1 MIKKSLAI
9 LIALLLVFTISC
21 KKPAEGNIE
30 DDYINEIE
38 KEYQNSSSNDVV
50 VETNNGVSNNTGN
63 TSDDMLSASD
73 NNNQAVNNNPN
84 QNINR
89 TDNNTAVS
97 SSTAVPAKKRP
108 LKATIYN
115 FYSPWTS
122 QNDPLM
128 IREIRVMIAN
138 KEYTQALNYI
148 NKLDF
153 NNLPADVDVGH
164 LYQFKGI
171 VHYFLAKE
179 GRSNNAVAKNHI
191 ALADECF
198 KKVEGLTSIEKFKPL
213 SLLWNGMLY
222 QTYSSDKNELQ
233 EAIALFDRV
242 ITEYPRTRF
251 ANDAVFYKAVTMKK
265 LGYKAVTMKKLGMP
279 ENEYNDLFLS
289 IKRGG
294 FVDTL
299 VFSQVINDYVP
310 ANGLVDR
317 EMLK

>member
-1 MIKKSLAI
+1 MLKKCLVVFIMILSI
-9 LIALLLVFTISC
+9 FALSC
-21 KKPAEGNIE
+21 QKPGNQNSNLE
-30 DDYINEIE
+30 EDYINEIE
-38 KEYQNSSSNDVV
+38 KEYQNSSSNDVI
-50 VETNNGVSNNTGN
+50 VETNNGTQ
-63 TSDDMLSASD
+63 TTTPTDDDMYMPED
-73 NNNQAVNNNPN
+73 NNIQ
-84 QNINR
+84 I
-89 TDNNTAVS
+89 DNNTQANNS
-97 SSTAVPAKKRP
+97 SSSKPSKGSSSSDKQPSKRRP

-122 QNDPLM
+122 NDDPLM
-128 IREIRVMIAN
+128 IIEIRVMIAN

-153 NNLPADVDVGH
+153 NNLPKDVDVGH

-171 VHYFLAKE
+171 VHYFLAK
-179 GRSNNAVAKNHI
+179 GGKSNNAVAKNHI
-191 ALADECF
+191 TLADECF
-198 KKVEGLTSIEKFKPL
+198 KKVAGLTSIEKFKPL

-222 QTYSSDKNELQ
+222 QTYSKDKTELE
-233 EAIALFDRV
+233 EAIALFDKV

-265 LGYKAVTMKKLGMP
+265 LGML

-310 ANGLVDR
+310 ANDLVDK

>member
-1 MIKKSLAI
+1 MLKKCLVVFIMILSVF
-9 LIALLLVFTISC
+9 ALSC
-21 KKPAEGNIE
+21 QKPSDQNSNLEE
-30 DDYINEIE
+30 DYINEIE
-38 KEYQNSSSNDVV
+38 KEYQNSSSNDVI
-50 VETNNGVSNNTGN
+50 VETNNGTQ
-63 TSDDMLSASD
+63 TTTPTDDMYMPED
-73 NNNQAVNNNPN
+73 NNIQ
-84 QNINR
+84 I
-89 TDNNTAVS
+89 DNNTQANNSSSSSKPSKGNS
-97 SSTAVPAKKRP
+97 SSTDKQPSKRRP

-122 QNDPLM
+122 NDDPLM

-153 NNLPADVDVGH
+153 NNLPEDVDVGH

-179 GRSNNAVAKNHI
+179 GKSNNVVAKNHI
-191 ALADECF
+191 VEANECF
-198 KKVEGLTSIEKFKPL
+198 KKVAGLTSIEKFKPL

-222 QTYSSDKNELQ
+222 QTYSKDKTELE
-233 EAIALFDRV
+233 EAIALFDKV

-251 ANDAVFYKAVTMKK
+251 ANDAVF
-265 LGYKAVTMKKLGMP
+265 YKAVTMKKLGMP

-299 VFSQVINDYVP
+299 VFSQVIYDYVP
-310 ANGLVDR
+310 ANDLVDK

>member
-1 MIKKSLAI
+1 MYM
-9 LIALLLVFTISC
+9 
-21 KKPAEGNIE
+21 PE
-30 DDYINEIE
+30 
-38 KEYQNSSSNDVV
+38 
-50 VETNNGVSNNTGN
+50 
-63 TSDDMLSASD
+63 D
-73 NNNQAVNNNPN
+73 NNIQ
-84 QNINR
+84 I
-89 TDNNTAVS
+89 DNNTQANNSLSSSKPSKGSS
-97 SSTAVPAKKRP
+97 SSTDKQPSKRRP

-122 QNDPLM
+122 NDDPLM

-153 NNLPADVDVGH
+153 NNLPEDVDVGH

-179 GRSNNAVAKNHI
+179 GKSNNVVAKNHI
-191 ALADECF
+191 VEANECF
-198 KKVEGLTSIEKFKPL
+198 KKVAGLTSIEKFKPL

-222 QTYSSDKNELQ
+222 QTYSKDKTELE
-233 EAIALFDRV
+233 EAIALFDKV

-251 ANDAVFYKAVTMKK
+251 ANDAVF
-265 LGYKAVTMKKLGMP
+265 YKAVTMKKLGMP

-299 VFSQVINDYVP
+299 VFSQVIYDYVP
-310 ANGLVDR
+310 ANDLVDK

>member
-21 KKPAEGNIE
+21 KKPESNIE

-50 VETNNGVSNNTGN
+50 VETNNGVSNNN
-63 TSDDMLSASD
+63 TSNNMSSALD
-73 NNNQAVNNNPN
+73 NDYKPVNNKPN

-89 TDNNTAVS
+89 TDNNTS
-97 SSTAVPAKKRP
+97 SSSAAPAKKRP

-122 QNDPLM
+122 QDDPLM

-153 NNLPADVDVGH
+153 NNLPEDVDVGH

-179 GRSNNAVAKNHI
+179 GKSNNTVDKNHI
-191 ALADECF
+191 TSADECF
-198 KKVEGLTSIEKFKPL
+198 KKVAGLTSIEKFKPL

-265 LGYKAVTMKKLGMP
+265 LGMP

-310 ANGLVDR
+310 ANDLVDR

>member
-50 VETNNGVSNNTGN
+50 VETNNGVSNNN
-63 TSDDMLSASD
+63 TSNNMSSALD
-73 NNNQAVNNNPN
+73 NDYKPVNNKPN

-89 TDNNTAVS
+89 TDNNTS
-97 SSTAVPAKKRP
+97 SSLAAPAKKRP

-122 QNDPLM
+122 QDDPLM

-153 NNLPADVDVGH
+153 NNLPEDVDVGH

-179 GRSNNAVAKNHI
+179 GKSNNTVDKNHI
-191 ALADECF
+191 TSADECF
-198 KKVEGLTSIEKFKPL
+198 KKVAGLTSIEKFKPL

-265 LGYKAVTMKKLGMP
+265 LGMP

-310 ANGLVDR
+310 ANDLVDR

>member
-50 VETNNGVSNNTGN
+50 VETNNGVSNNN
-63 TSDDMLSASD
+63 TSNNMSSALD
-73 NNNQAVNNNPN
+73 NDYKPVNNKPN

-89 TDNNTAVS
+89 TDNNTS
-97 SSTAVPAKKRP
+97 SSSAAPAKKRP

-122 QNDPLM
+122 QDDPLM

-153 NNLPADVDVGH
+153 NNLPEDVDVGH

-179 GRSNNAVAKNHI
+179 GKSNNTVDKNHI
-191 ALADECF
+191 TSADECF
-198 KKVEGLTSIEKFKPL
+198 KKVAGLTSIEKFKPL

-265 LGYKAVTMKKLGMP
+265 LGMP